1 MRLSWSSG
9 KAMQERQLMR
19 FTDCRPIRGAGPGAT
34 EVDESHNFRE
44 QRYHLG
50 GGGSSPAPSW
60 TPRLYDH
67 RLRVM

>member
-9 KAMQERQLMR
+9 EAMQEREIIR

-34 EVDESHNFRE
+34 EVDEFHNFRE

-50 GGGSSPAPSW
+50 EEEDALPHLPGRPG
-60 TPRLYDH
+60 
-67 RLRVM
+67 